1 MDELQIKSSDE
12 ELKQFFDAVLKMRR
26 STDPFPVNLDDM
38 WWLVFAQKK
47 DAIRHLKTSDRFK
60 EGEDYIFMDDRK
72 GPKEKSSKQIF
83 EGKYKY
89 ISLQPDTLK
98 NFKLKSEEDNTFREG
113 KYSKGQPS
121 KPCFLSVPCL
131 EYLIS
136 TRNRDVF
143 NVYMHYLHQNVN
155 RPEGYLLSAIGETF
169 YNLTSCSRV
178 EDVAEFLTVMGEK
191 EKKGEKFP
199 VYLNEVFSL
208 GFLSL
213 QGAIDEL
220 KHSVRD
226 DYMEGRHYIKVS
238 SGNQPGYHLSS
249 RGFDLLITTR
259 SGLVAKAYAMAVD
272 EGKYPA
278 LPPLV
283 ASQFI
288 PQKKTNIKKLM
299 KMYNVTG
306 SKREQVNAMLD
317 RAYLLYEQAETKEEL
332 EMSNSLVSMLLRYSR
347 YMGDKPEGVI
357 E

>member
-1 MDELQIKSSDE
+1 
-12 ELKQFFDAVLKMRR
+12 
-26 STDPFPVNLDDM
+26 
-38 WWLVFAQKK
+38 
-47 DAIRHLKTSDRFK
+47 
-60 EGEDYIFMDDRK
+60 
-72 GPKEKSSKQIF
+72 
-83 EGKYKY
+83 
-89 ISLQPDTLK
+89 
-98 NFKLKSEEDNTFREG
+98 
-113 KYSKGQPS
+113 
-121 KPCFLSVPCL
+121 
-131 EYLIS
+131 
-136 TRNRDVF
+136 
-143 NVYMHYLHQNVN
+143 MHYLHQNVN

-213 QGAIDEL
+213 QRAIDEL

-226 DYMEGRHYIKVS
+226 NYMEGKHYIKVS
-238 SGNQPGYHLSS
+238 LGIQPGYHLSS

-272 EGKYPA
+272 EGKYPV

-288 PQKKTNIKKLM
+288 SQKRTNIKKLM

-306 SKREQVNAMLD
+306 SKREQVNSMLD